1 MRAAAVVMV
10 MEVMMMMEV
19 ETGVMDVEKAG
30 TAVARL

>member
-1 MRAAAVVMV
+1 MRAAAVVV
-10 MEVMMMMEV
+10 TVMMEV